1 MAILVSSI
9 LESVAL
15 RTGDPEFKRTT
26 REQMLM
32 IYNQT
37 INDVASK
44 VECLE
49 RDSTFDITASV
60 ARYPYPADAVVITG
74 VQYTPDPVGDPN
86 VFSWL
91 GEVFTDEERRLNER
105 RSSSGTPSWY
115 RARRQHFQ
123 IGPIPDASITKGG
136 LVEYIHIPA
145 RLLSEVDQSMQLPDF
160 LWSYVEDGMIPR
172 LLRLDNQHAAA
183 SAAYTVWAAQA
194 ADYRS
199 IIEDRSRDRRSAIR
213 VGNNPYGGMR

>member
-9 LESVAL
+9 LENVGL
-15 RTGDPEFKRTT
+15 RVGDPNFKRTT
-26 REQMLM
+26 RAQMLA
-32 IYNQT
+32 IYNET
-37 INDVASK
+37 VNDVASK
-44 VECLE
+44 TTCLE
-49 RDSTFDITASV
+49 RDSTFNITLGV

-105 RSSSGTPSWY
+105 RSSTGTPSWY

-123 IGPIPDASITKGG
+123 IGPVPDTTIADGG

-145 RLLSEVDQSMQLPDF
+145 RLLSEVDQSLQLPDF

-183 SAAYTVWAAQA
+183 DAAYTVWAAQA
-194 ADYRS
+194 AEYRAT
-199 IIEDRSRDRRSAIR
+199 IEDRSRDRRSAFR